1 MAINYAAKYS
11 EKIDERFALMSV
23 TAPAVN
29 DDFDFIGVKTVNVYS
44 IPTKA
49 LNDYSMTGNSRYG
62 RHQRLAG
69 RRPRLLRRICTCIQS

>member
-1 MAINYAAKYS
+1 MAINYATKYS

-29 DDFDFIGVKTVNVYS
+29 NDFDFIGVKTVNVYS

-49 LNDYSMTGNSRYG
+49 MND
-62 RHQRLAG
+62 
-69 RRPRLLRRICTCIQS
+69 

>member
-29 DDFDFIGVKTVNVYS
+29 DDFDFIGVKN
-44 IPTKA
+44 
-49 LNDYSMTGNSRYG
+49 R
-62 RHQRLAG
+62 QRLQHPHQG
-69 RRPRLLRRICTCIQS
+69 PERLFHDR